1 MQHKYSKPGVG
12 VSKATCLT
20 LSGEAR
26 EREDRASA
34 RLSHPGGWTG
44 AAAGRAGA
52 REA

>member
-20 LSGEAR
+20 LTGEAR
-26 EREDRASA
+26 EGEDRASP
-34 RLSHPGGWTG
+34 RLTRPGGWKG